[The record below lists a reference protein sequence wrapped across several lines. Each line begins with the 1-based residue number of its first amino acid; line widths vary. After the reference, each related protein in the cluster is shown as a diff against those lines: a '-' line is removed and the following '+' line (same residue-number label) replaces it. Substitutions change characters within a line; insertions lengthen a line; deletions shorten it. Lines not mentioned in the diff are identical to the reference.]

1 MLNTYIV
8 AEVGPNHNGSIE
20 MAIEMVRRIS
30 KIGVNAVKFQLSNP
44 DNLYS
49 LDSFK
54 ADYQKKND
62 SSETAKEMSAKRQL
76 SLDEHKILYNEC
88 RNNKVDYLCTAFD
101 SESLIFL
108 DRHLDLPYFKIA
120 SGEIF
125 SIDMLGYMSNRDKP
139 IILSTGMATFS
150 EIETTI
156 NLLNRNGKKDI
167 ILLHCI
173 SNYPAPYRGVNLNV
187 MNELKKRFQYPVGF
201 SDHTIGNDC
210 AIAAVALGACLIEK
224 HVTVDKNLP
233 GPDHKSS
240 STIGEFAD
248 LVKSIRNI
256 EIAMGS
262 SQKNISEQEKE
273 IARAVRKSIV
283 SIRVLEPG
291 EIIKETDICFKRPGT
306 GFLPI
311 EKDMIIGKKL
321 KVKVGKDRVIT
332 RNMIEWQ

>member
-1 MLNTYIV
+1 MRNTYIV

-20 MAIEMVRRIS
+20 RAIEMVRRIS
-30 KIGVNAVKFQLSNP
+30 KIGANAVKFQLANP
-44 DNLYS
+44 DSLYS

-54 ADYQKKND
+54 VAYQKKND
-62 SSETAKEMSAKRQL
+62 RSKSAKEMSAKNQL
-76 SLDEHKILYNEC
+76 SLDEHKVLYDEC

-101 SESLIFL
+101 LESLIFL
-108 DRHLDLPYFKIA
+108 DTQLDLPYFKIA

-125 SIDMLGYMSNRDKP
+125 SLDMLEYMSNRDRS

-150 EIETTI
+150 EIEITI
-156 NLLNRNGKKDI
+156 NLLNRISKKDI

-173 SNYPAPYRGVNLNV
+173 SNYPAPYRAVNLKV
-187 MNELKKRFQYPVGF
+187 MNELKKGFQYPVGF

-210 AIAAVALGACLIEK
+210 AIVAVALGACLIEK
-224 HVTVDKNLP
+224 HVTLDKNLP

-240 STIGEFAD
+240 STIEEFAE
-248 LVKSIRNI
+248 LVKSIKNV

-262 SQKNISEQEKE
+262 SQKKISEQEKE

-283 SIRVLEPG
+283 SLRVLEPG
-291 EIIKETDICFKRPGT
+291 EAIKATDICFKRPGI

-311 EKDMIIGKKL
+311 EKDIIIGKRA
-321 KVKVGKDRVIT
+321 KVRIGKDRVIT
-332 RNMIEWQ
+332 EDMIEWQ